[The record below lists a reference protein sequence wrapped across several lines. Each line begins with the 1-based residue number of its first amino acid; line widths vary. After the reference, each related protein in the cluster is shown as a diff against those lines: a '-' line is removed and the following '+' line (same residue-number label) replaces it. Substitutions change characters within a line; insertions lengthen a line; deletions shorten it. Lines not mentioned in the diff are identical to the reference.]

1 MCTREMHTSGMGER
15 YVHVYYIERCTHREW
30 MRGIC
35 MCTREMYTSGMGER
49 YVHVY

>member
-15 YVHVYYIERCTHREW
+15 YVTCVLERCTHREW
-30 MRGIC
+30 VRSIC
-35 MCTREMYTSGMGER
+35 MCTREMYTSKMGER